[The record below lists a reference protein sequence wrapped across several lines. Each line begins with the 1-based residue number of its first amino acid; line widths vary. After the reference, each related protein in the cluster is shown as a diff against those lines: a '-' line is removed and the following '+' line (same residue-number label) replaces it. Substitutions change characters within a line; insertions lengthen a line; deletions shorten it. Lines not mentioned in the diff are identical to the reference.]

1 MSLLFL
7 QIVMSIIEYHK
18 VRLLSTLTIKYM
30 NYIDNILVSDQFI
43 NEIKKVIGYPVVN
56 EEFSTIVSDD
66 DIKSL
71 IIGPTLET
79 FYTYFPIK
87 QSLEISVSGGELL
100 SEIEC
105 PQTTLGLVRAQF
117 VSQSSTIQGN
127 LMQTGSFYGNPFF
140 SASQVL
146 SQGSSA
152 FSAGS
157 GRFGTSFK
165 YSFETS
171 TYQRKFYTESIEGSN
186 KAYRIHYNENNNT
199 LEVKSSIAG
208 IFYIELALWSN
219 DTDLIP
225 MRRRQNVIKYAQ
237 GLLLQHFAG
246 ILKMTEAD
254 LPSSLDADFL
264 NEKGNTLLEEVLT
277 YWREASTF
285 QVMR

>member
-1 MSLLFL
+1 
-7 QIVMSIIEYHK
+7 
-18 VRLLSTLTIKYM
+18 M
-30 NYIDNILVSDQFI
+30 NYIDNILVSDRFI
-43 NEIKKVIGYPVVN
+43 SEIKKVIGYPVIN
-56 EEFSTIVSDD
+56 EEFSSILSDD

-71 IIGPTLET
+71 VIAPTLET
-79 FYTYFPIK
+79 FYTFFPIK
-87 QSLEISVSGGELL
+87 QPMEISVSGGELL
-100 SEIEC
+100 NEIQC
-105 PQTTLGLVRAQF
+105 PENTLGLVRAQF

-146 SQGSSA
+146 SQGASA
-152 FSAGS
+152 FSAGA
-157 GRFGTSFK
+157 GRFGTPFK

-186 KAYRIHYNENNNT
+186 KAYRINYNENSNT

-225 MRRRQNVIKYAQ
+225 MRRRQYVIKYAQ
-237 GLLLQHFAG
+237 GLLLQHFSG
-246 ILKMTEAD
+246 ILKLSEAD

-264 NEKGNTLLEEVLT
+264 NDKGNELLEEVLT
-277 YWREASTF
+277 YWREASSF
-285 QVMR
+285 QTMR